1 MVPQIASLKLA
12 LLLIIIDVSWIAHA
26 VKGTRAFITN
36 VFLSMQAFKIIRQE
50 KLPHVCELVNA
61 ICPPTLSCTFQAHFQ
76 LCRSL
81 QCIRAEWRWSW
92 VPWNLFT
99 SAQHRLWDVFLYEY
113 IPHVAIKNWILPAN
127 SRMPSYTLNFVVTY
141 ILILSITTRRN
152 RRNSSMTSN
161 RPYQNLKNGS
171 RTLYD
176 LFTKM
181 LQRLLLSIPFH
192 KAACF

>member
-1 MVPQIASLKLA
+1 MVLQITSLKLA
-12 LLLIIIDVSWIAHA
+12 LLLITIDVSWIAHA

-36 VFLSMQAFKIIRQE
+36 VFLLMQAFKMIRQE

-61 ICPPTLSCTFQAHFQ
+61 ICPPTLSCTSQVRRLVQ
-76 LCRSL
+76 IIE
-81 QCIRAEWRWSW
+81 CIRAEWRWSW

-99 SAQHRLWDVFLYEY
+99 SAQHRLWGVFLYEY

-141 ILILSITTRRN
+141 ILFLSITTKRN

-161 RPYQNLKNGS
+161 QPYQNLKNGS

>member
-1 MVPQIASLKLA
+1 MQIASLKLA
-12 LLLIIIDVSWIAHA
+12 LLLITIDVSWIAHA

-36 VFLSMQAFKIIRQE
+36 VFLLMQAFKMIRQE

-61 ICPPTLSCTFQAHFQ
+61 ICPPTLSCTSQVRRLVQ
-76 LCRSL
+76 IIE
-81 QCIRAEWRWSW
+81 CIRAEWRWSW

-99 SAQHRLWDVFLYEY
+99 SAQHRLWGVFLYEY
-113 IPHVAIKNWILPAN
+113 IPQVAIKNWILPAN

-141 ILILSITTRRN
+141 ILFLFLSITTGRN

-181 LQRLLLSIPFH
+181 LQRLLLSMPFH